1 MGSYS
6 RNHHPARRQRIRSFA
21 TGRQRMGVDVDRVPA
36 FSRIPF
42 LPLLSRL
49 LGSLL
54 RWQTLCAEGGVP
66 PHRRQIV
73 APVVSQLVPTS
84 LSICLCWI
92 SLRGELGRGLI
103 NA

>member
-54 RWQTLCAEGGVP
+54 RWQTLCAEGGVDGGVGP
-66 PHRRQIV
+66 VKLGDIEIV
-73 APVVSQLVPTS
+73 DEPDTPCAATQAVSAE
-84 LSICLCWI
+84 IYAA
-92 SLRGELGRGLI
+92 G
-103 NA
+103 